1 MSPKLGNY
9 SIFMK
14 WVILSLFYEN
24 LTKTTNFF
32 EGWSL
37 FKSNNLGL
45 ALGMVMTFY
54 IIVAKELKWKVS
66 FWD

>member
-54 IIVAKELKWKVS
+54 IIVVKELKWKVS